1 MDIERFT
8 SELKIREVLTRY
20 ARAADRQ
27 DFDLIESCYH
37 PDAEDDHGRYKGDLA
52 GLMTYLRELA
62 PNLRD
67 TFHMMSEP
75 NVNVRGTRAWCET
88 YTFYRRDLAGHPPV
102 YQGLRY
108 LDYFEERDGEWRIA
122 RRMVVLDWEHAAGSE
137 PAIPSGPEWLRGG
150 QGNDDPATAF
160 FAEMNEGRP

>member
-37 PDAEDDHGRYKGDLA
+37 PDAQDDHGRYKGELT
-52 GLMTYLRELA
+52 GLMAYLRELA
-62 PNLRD
+62 PNLRN

-75 NVNVRGTRAWCET
+75 NINIRGTRAWCET
-88 YTFYRRDLAGHPPV
+88 YTFYHRDMAGHPPV

-122 RRMVVLDWEHAAGSE
+122 RRMVVLDWEHAAGPE
-137 PAIPSGPEWLRGG
+137 PSTPSGPEWLRGA
-150 QGNDDPATAF
+150 QGSDDPAVAF
-160 FAEMNEGRP
+160 FAEMEGHP